1 MANDNG
7 VHLFGIRHHG
17 PGCARSLAQ
26 ALDALQPDCILVEG
40 PPEGDDLIPFV
51 ADEAMQ
57 PPLALL
63 VYAPAAPQHAVFYP
77 YAEFSPEWQA
87 LRHACARQVPVRFC
101 DLAQA
106 HRLQRGEGDGEE
118 GAEGEDGAD
127 GERTPVSRRRADP
140 LAWLAQAAGYSDSET
155 WWDHLVEQRADS
167 LDLFAAIAEMMTV
180 ARAAAGEPLT
190 PLEARREA
198 AMRTAIRQAQKQGY
212 QRIAVVCGAWH
223 VPALATM
230 PSAKSDAD
238 LLKGLPKT
246 KTAATW
252 TPWSYGRLAFH
263 SGYGAGVEAPGW
275 YRHLWAH
282 PEQAGLRWLTQ
293 VASLL
298 RSHDLDASP
307 AQAIEAARLAD
318 ALAALRD
325 RPRAGLAELQ
335 EAVRAVFCHD
345 SDAPL
350 QLIRSALLVDDRLGS
365 VPPGVP
371 MLPLPQDVAA
381 QQKRLRMPVR
391 ADTTALQLDLRE
403 PAHLEKSILLH
414 RLALLGVPW
423 GASDW
428 SRGKTGTFNEGW
440 RLAWEPE
447 FAVRLI
453 EANVWGGTVLQ
464 AATAYALDRAA
475 RATTLPELTA
485 LIGQVLLADLPGAVD
500 GVMARLQEVSAL
512 TPDLGFMLEALPPLA
527 NVLRYGNVRDHAR
540 RAADEA
546 GVGDTADGASAPAAA
561 GGAREADAA
570 DGTDAAGAMD
580 AITAVVDGLVARI
593 CIALPLGARG
603 LADDAAADLLK
614 RLVAAD
620 QAIRLVQRGDYL
632 EQWFNALAQAAQG
645 PVHALVAGRCT
656 RILAEQGHWNM
667 ARAADGLALQCSHGV
682 APLAAAHWLEG
693 FLQGGGA
700 LLLHHD
706 RLWELVSAWLGAL
719 PPDAFIELLPLLR
732 RTFGAFAAPERRAL
746 GERAAG
752 ADGNTAHAPAAAAA
766 DEARALRILPVLGT
780 ILGIAE
786 VAHG

>member
-1 MANDNG
+1 MASDNG

-26 ALDALQPDCILVEG
+26 ALHALQPDCILVEG
-40 PPEGDDLIPFV
+40 PPEGDELIPFV

-63 VYAPAAPQHAVFYP
+63 VYLPSAPQHAVFYP

-87 LRHACARQVPVRFC
+87 LRHACAHQVPVRFC
-101 DLAQA
+101 DLPQA
-106 HRLQRGEGDGEE
+106 HRLRPDDGRD
-118 GAEGEDGAD
+118 AEPAAAEDA
-127 GERTPVSRRRADP
+127 PAPARRADP

-167 LDLFAAIAEMMTV
+167 LDLFAAIEEMMTV
-180 ARAAAGEPLT
+180 ARDAADEPL
-190 PLEARREA
+190 PLLESRREA
-198 AMRTAIRQAQKQGY
+198 YMRNTIRQAQKQGY
-212 QRIAVVCGAWH
+212 ERIAVVCGAWH
-223 VPALATM
+223 VPALARM

-238 LLKGLPKT
+238 LLKGMPKE

-252 TPWSYGRLAFH
+252 TPWSYGRLAFR

-275 YRHLWAH
+275 YRHLWAY
-282 PEQAGLRWLTQ
+282 PQQAGLRWLTQ
-293 VASLL
+293 VATLL
-298 RSHDLDASP
+298 RRHDLDASP

-318 ALAALRD
+318 TLAALRD

-350 QLIRSALLVDDRLGS
+350 QLIHSALLVDDRLGS

-391 ADTTALQLDLRE
+391 ADDTALQLDLRE
-403 PAHLEKSILLH
+403 PAHLEKSVLLH
-414 RLALLGVPW
+414 RLALLGVNW
-423 GASDW
+423 GKSDQA
-428 SRGKTGTFNEGW
+428 RGKSGTFHEWW

-453 EANVWGGTVLQ
+453 EANVCGGTVQQ
-464 AATAYALDRAA
+464 AATACALERAG
-475 RATTLPELTA
+475 RATALPELTA
-485 LIGQVLLADLPGAVD
+485 LIGQVLLADLQEAVD
-500 GVMARLQEVSAL
+500 GVMARVQEVSAL

-527 NVLRYGNVRDHAR
+527 NVLRYGNVRSH
-540 RAADEA
+540 
-546 GVGDTADGASAPAAA
+546 GS
-561 GGAREADAA
+561 DAA
-570 DGTDAAGAMD
+570 VSAVA
-580 AITAVVDGLVARI
+580 AVVDGLVARI
-593 CIALPLGARG
+593 CIALPLGARA
-603 LADDAAADLLK
+603 LADEAAEQLLK
-614 RLVAAD
+614 RLIPAD
-620 QAIRLVQRGDYL
+620 QAIRLVQRDDYL
-632 EQWFNALAQAAQG
+632 AQWFGALAQAAGG
-645 PVHALVAGRCT
+645 PAHALVAGRCT
-656 RILAEQGHWNM
+656 RILAEQGHWDM
-667 ARAADGLALQCSHGV
+667 ARAADCLALRCSHGV

-693 FLQGGGA
+693 FLQGSGA

-706 RLWELVSAWLGAL
+706 RLWELVSAWLDRLA
-719 PPDAFIELLPLLR
+719 PDAFMELLPLLR
-732 RTFGAFAAPERRAL
+732 RTFGTFAAPERRAL

-752 ADGNTAHAPAAAAA
+752 ERDGGVAPGSAVAA
-766 DEARALRILPVLGT
+766 DESRALRVLPVLGG

-786 VAHG
+786 GTHG